1 MTKTNDSNFP
11 NNLSN
16 QNWGRIAIFA
26 GLIFIFMIINPFVV
40 ITAGHR
46 GVVLNFGAASDK
58 VLEEGLH
65 LRIPIMQSVIE
76 IDTRVKKNET
86 KCDAAS
92 KDLQNISSIIAV
104 NYHLKPDKVNELY
117 KSVGKEYE
125 TTIIDPAVQEVVK
138 GVTANYTAAELITLR
153 EQVSIRIK
161 TSLETRLNKYNILI
175 DDFSIKDFQF
185 STTFV
190 KAIEAKQ
197 EAEQLA
203 LKAERDLQRIRI
215 EAEQQ
220 IATAKAEA
228 ETLRLK
234 NVSVS
239 PLLIQ
244 LNAVEKWDGKLPV
257 YMLSEKSVPF
267 INIGK

>member
-1 MTKTNDSNFP
+1 MAKIQEFDSSNLEKKTIGKVVLGAAF
-11 NNLSN
+11 L
-16 QNWGRIAIFA
+16 
-26 GLIFIFMIINPFVV
+26 FILFIINPCVV
-40 ITAGHR
+40 ISAGHR
-46 GVVLNFGAASDK
+46 GVVMNFGAVSNL

-65 LRIPIMQSVIE
+65 FRVPIMQSIEE

-104 NYHLKPDKVNELY
+104 NYHLRPDKVNDLF
-117 KSVGKEYE
+117 KQVGKDYE
-125 TTIIDPAVQEVVK
+125 STIIDPAVQEVVK

-153 EQVSIRIK
+153 EQVSTRVK
-161 TSLETRLNKYNILI
+161 TALENRLAKYHILV

-185 STTFV
+185 SATFV
-190 KAIEAKQ
+190 KAIESKQ

-220 IATAKAEA
+220 IATARAEA

-234 NVSVS
+234 NTSVS
-239 PLLIQ
+239 ALLIQ
-244 LNAVEKWDGKLPV
+244 LNAIDKWDGKLPQ

-267 INIGK
+267 INLK